1 MREIKIEEMKK
12 VEGGMS
18 EIAIAGIVTGVI
30 TFVIGVLS
38 GYSNPVKC
46 NN

>member
-1 MREIKIEEMKK
+1 MREIKIDEKTK
-12 VEGGMS
+12 LEGGMS

-30 TFVIGVLS
+30 TFVIGMLS